1 MLQEKLMADLKEAM
15 KGGDKTRLEVI
26 RMVRA
31 RIKNAEI
38 AKQKSLDD
46 SDVLDVIAKEAKQRR
61 ESITEFKK
69 ADRQD
74 LLDKEEAE
82 LAILLKYLP
91 QQMSREEVLAAARR
105 VIEEVGARGPGD
117 KGKVMQNLVPQL
129 KGKAEGRDINEVV
142 TELLSGSTG

>member
-46 SDVLDVIAKEAKQRR
+46 PDVLDVIAKEAKQRR

-82 LAILLKYLP
+82 LAILLEYLP

>member
-1 MLQEKLMADLKEAM
+1 MLQEKLMADLKEVM
-15 KGGDKTRLEVI
+15 KAGDKTRLEVI

-38 AKQKSLDD
+38 AKQKILDD
-46 SDVLDVIAKEAKQRR
+46 SDVLDVIAREVKQRR
-61 ESITEFKK
+61 ESIAEFKK

-74 LLDKEEAE
+74 LVSKEEAE
-82 LAILLKYLP
+82 LAILLEYLP
-91 QQMSREEVLAAARR
+91 QQMSREEILAAARR

-117 KGKVMQNLVPQL
+117 KGKVMQSLIPQL

>member
-74 LLDKEEAE
+74 LFDKEEAE